1 MAARGMQMTL
11 KIPLYTAP
19 YLSSCPQVNHSID
32 NHPFFL
38 KLFLQ
43 LNVTT
48 VVYQR
53 NEILQGVIY

>member
-1 MAARGMQMTL
+1 MTL

-19 YLSSCPQVNHSID
+19 YLSCCPQVNHSID

-38 KLFLQ
+38 KLFLK

-48 VVYQR
+48 VVYQW
-53 NEILQGVIY
+53 NEIPQGVIY